1 MDTSDE
7 GEIVSDTGSEIE
19 EGELSPDDNSRMEN
33 EYNLEFFENKSE
45 RGKSLLT
52 QGGFEYYYESESRT
66 IGVEYWR
73 CIKVVKK

>member
-33 EYNLEFFENKSE
+33 EYNLEFFENK
-45 RGKSLLT
+45 
-52 QGGFEYYYESESRT
+52 
-66 IGVEYWR
+66 
-73 CIKVVKK
+73 